1 MYAVIETKGRQY
13 RVAEGDTIQV
23 DRFDAEIGSTVEL
36 DRVLLLGGTE
46 TRIGTPVVDG
56 AKVVAEVLSHELGE
70 KREIFQF
77 RTRKRYRRNR
87 GYRPSYTTLKI
98 QSISA

>member
-1 MYAVIETKGRQY
+1 MFAVIETKGRQY

-23 DRFDAEIGSTVEL
+23 DRFDAEVGSTVEL
-36 DRVLLLGGTE
+36 DRVLLVGGESTV
-46 TRIGTPVVDG
+46 IGSPVVAG
-56 AKVVAEVLSHELGE
+56 AKVVAEIVSHELGE
-70 KREIFQF
+70 KREVFKY

-87 GYRPSYTTLKI
+87 GFRPSYTTLKI